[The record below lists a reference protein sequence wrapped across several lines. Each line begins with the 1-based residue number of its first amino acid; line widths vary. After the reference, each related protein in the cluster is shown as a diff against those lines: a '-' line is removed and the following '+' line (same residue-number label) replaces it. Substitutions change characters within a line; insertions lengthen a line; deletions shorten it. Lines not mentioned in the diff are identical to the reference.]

1 MGKYNYTNRVELF
14 WNIDDEDRDVMV
26 MVQPT
31 QKIFYIFFDVEKIKS
46 KINKN
51 FITWLYVKQKIFCYT

>member
-51 FITWLYVKQKIFCYT
+51 FND